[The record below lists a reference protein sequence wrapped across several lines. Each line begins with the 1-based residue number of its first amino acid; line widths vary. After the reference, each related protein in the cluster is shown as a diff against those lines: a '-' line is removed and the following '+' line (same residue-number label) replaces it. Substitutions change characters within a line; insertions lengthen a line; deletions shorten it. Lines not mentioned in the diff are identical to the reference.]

1 MTEKDKIYLYALS
14 KIKGLSNRN
23 LNRLLDRNL
32 SPEKLFRNFPL
43 NEITSNKKKNEIEN
57 QLKSNK
63 KIEDAKDIINL
74 SNEEDISILGQN
86 DGNYPTLLKECID
99 APALLFTK
107 GNFNLNEKP
116 LLSVVGTRSITNY
129 GKSFCKELT
138 TKLRD
143 YNIGIVSGLA
153 YGIDFEIHK
162 NSLDSNLVN
171 IGVLGSG
178 IKNIYPT
185 EHTKISQRIIEN
197 GLLISENE
205 PHTPP
210 ISYNF
215 PKRNRII
222 AGMSNTTIIVE
233 SPSKGGAMITAKLAN
248 DYNRDVYAVPGNI
261 KQHFSKGCN
270 ELIKNNQAILLND
283 PEELIELL
291 GLIKNKE
298 KPKAVKIEKITDF
311 KSDDEKRLY
320 QLISKEKEISI
331 DKIQQLTQLNFL
343 ELNTLLFN
351 LELNDHIK
359 QYPGKIFTL

>member
-14 KIKGLSNRN
+14 KIKGLGIRN
-23 LNRLLDRNL
+23 LNKLLHRYL
-32 SPEKLFRNFPL
+32 SPEKLYHNFPL
-43 NEITSNKKKNEIEN
+43 HEITSNKKKNEIEN

-63 KIEDAKDIINL
+63 KVDQAKMIINL
-74 SNEEDISILGQN
+74 CNEKNISILGQN

-99 APALLFTK
+99 APALIYTK
-107 GNFNLNEKP
+107 GNFSLNEKK
-116 LLSVVGTRSITNY
+116 LISVVGTRNITNY
-129 GKSFCKELT
+129 GKNFCKDLAI
-138 TKLRD
+138 KLRD
-143 YNIGIVSGLA
+143 YSIGIVSGLA

-162 NSLDSNLVN
+162 NSLNSNLVN
-171 IGVLGSG
+171 VGVLGSG

-185 EHTKISQRIIEN
+185 EHSKISQLIMEN

-205 PHTPP
+205 PYTPP

-222 AGMSNTTIIVE
+222 AGISNTTIIVE
-233 SPSKGGAMITAKLAN
+233 SPTKGGAMITAKLAN

-261 KQHFSKGCN
+261 TQHFSKGCN
-270 ELIKNNQAILLND
+270 ELIKNYQAILLND

-291 GLIKNKE
+291 GLKKDKE
-298 KPKAVKIEKITDF
+298 KPSAAKIEKTNNF
-311 KSDDEKRLY
+311 KSENERKLF
-320 QLISKEKEISI
+320 QLIMREKEISI
-331 DKIQQLTQLNFL
+331 DKIQQHTQLNFL

-359 QYPGKIFTL
+359 QYPGKIYTL